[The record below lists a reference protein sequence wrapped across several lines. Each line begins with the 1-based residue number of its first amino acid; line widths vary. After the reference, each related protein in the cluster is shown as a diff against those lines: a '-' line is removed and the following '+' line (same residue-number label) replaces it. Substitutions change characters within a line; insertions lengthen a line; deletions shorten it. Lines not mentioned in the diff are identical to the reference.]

1 MLATDGVY
9 KGVRNKKVLI
19 DDMTAEPALMLHR
32 KEKSEVNLRFLTVF
46 HSFILPA
53 LQAKA

>member
-9 KGVRNKKVLI
+9 KEVRNKKVLI